1 MEGSFLSSDD
11 NYKKKEMEKKFP
23 VLVVED
29 DPVTRRLLCKTIAGE
44 GHRVAEAE
52 NGILALEILKKSFF
66 PIVVTDWM
74 MPEMDGLQLCRWIRK
89 DLNSGYVY
97 IVVLTARDSREDI
110 LKGFEKGADDYLT
123 KPFNP
128 AELLARINTGTRVIG
143 LERSLKK
150 AYREIKALSITDS
163 ITGCYNRRYLEEKLP
178 GEIKRARRY
187 RRDLSV
193 VMCDIDHFK
202 TVNDTY
208 GHQVGDMVL
217 NAFAQRIGA
226 AIRKDID
233 WMSRYGGEEF
243 FIVFP
248 ETCLEN
254 TFKKAD
260 MLRRM
265 ISGKKVGV
273 CGRDQIFITASFGVS
288 GIETLSNAEEIT
300 AAMLIKEADDCLYQ
314 AKSTGRNR
322 VVKSV

>member
-1 MEGSFLSSDD
+1 
-11 NYKKKEMEKKFP
+11 MEKKFP

-29 DPVTRRLLCKTIAGE
+29 DPVTRRLLCKTISGA

-52 NGILALEILKKSFF
+52 NGILALEILKKAFF

-74 MPEMDGLQLCRWIRK
+74 MPEMDGLQLCRRIRK

-110 LKGFEKGADDYLT
+110 LKGFETGADDYLT
-123 KPFNP
+123 KPFNH

-143 LERSLKK
+143 LERSLKQ
-150 AYREIKALSITDS
+150 AYREIKSLSITDS

-187 RRDLSV
+187 GRDLSV

-217 NAFAQRIGA
+217 NAFAQRIRA

-233 WMSRYGGEEF
+233 WMARYGGEEF
-243 FIVFP
+243 VIVFP

-265 ISGKKVGV
+265 ISEKKVGV
-273 CGRDQIFITASFGVS
+273 SGRDQIFITTSFGVS
-288 GIETLSNAEEIT
+288 GIEALSDAEDIT
-300 AAMLIKEADDCLYQ
+300 AANLIKDADDCLYQ
-314 AKSTGRNR
+314 AKASGRNC
-322 VVKSV
+322 VVKSI